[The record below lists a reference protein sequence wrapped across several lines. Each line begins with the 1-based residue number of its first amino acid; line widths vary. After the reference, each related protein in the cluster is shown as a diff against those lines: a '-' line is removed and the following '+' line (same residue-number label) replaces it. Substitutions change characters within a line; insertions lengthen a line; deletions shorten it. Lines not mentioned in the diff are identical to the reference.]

1 MNFQYEI
8 TQTELGS
15 LVIKLKPNP
24 LIKGDY
30 TPLELCLIADIR
42 EDDETLNWIDDVL
55 SGKVE
60 KDYCGGDITDA
71 RFDKNETVV
80 SYEEST
86 SSNPAKCTLP
96 TWLFREIVEV
106 WLKEA
111 KKHFEET
118 HKAD

>member
-15 LVIKLKPNP
+15 LVIKLKPNS

-30 TPLELCLIADIR
+30 TPLELCLIADVGDYDFILKR
-42 EDDETLNWIDDVL
+42 INDVL
-55 SGKVE
+55 NGSK
-60 KDYCGGDITDA
+60 KFDTYGGDLTDVE
-71 RFDKNETVV
+71 FDKDITVI
-80 SYEEST
+80 SYEELT
-86 SSNPAKCTLP
+86 IPDPAKCTLP

-111 KKHFEET
+111 KKHFAET
-118 HKAD
+118 HQE